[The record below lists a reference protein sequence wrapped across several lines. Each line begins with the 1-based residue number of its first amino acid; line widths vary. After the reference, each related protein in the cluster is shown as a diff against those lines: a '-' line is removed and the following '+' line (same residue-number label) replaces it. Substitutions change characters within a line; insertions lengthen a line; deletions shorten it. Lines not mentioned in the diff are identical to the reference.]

1 MVCIDD
7 IFEEDQ
13 VMFLKAS
20 WGMQFLSLGVHSVGI
35 RMQFPTLPDQMINKT
50 IGEKTNSERMLADIS
65 YYGPV

>member
-1 MVCIDD
+1 
-7 IFEEDQ
+7 
-13 VMFLKAS
+13 
-20 WGMQFLSLGVHSVGI
+20 MQFLSLGVHSVGI